1 LLCFTQGHWFLLQV
15 AAKLA
20 AQLSDSLTSLV
31 AAEKLNG
38 IQASHLNHNLNFKQI
53 SNEPQNRI
61 KNTFFTVSYFLISIP
76 SK

>member
-1 LLCFTQGHWFLLQV
+1 MQVHWFLLQV

-38 IQASHLNHNLNFKQI
+38 VQASHLKHNLNFKQI

-61 KNTFFTVSYFLISIP
+61 KNTFVCSELFSYFHSF
-76 SK
+76 

>member
-1 LLCFTQGHWFLLQV
+1 MQVHWFLLQV

-38 IQASHLNHNLNFKQI
+38 VQASHLNYNLNFKQI

-61 KNTFFTVSYFLISIP
+61 KNTFFCSELFSYFYSF
-76 SK
+76 